1 MDVLRIEGRE
11 RDAQWV
17 GTVTAIYKK
26 VIEEYNRTEH
36 ITVDLHDSGKLD
48 TLAPEGSTYGH
59 YFRGVL

>member
-1 MDVLRIEGRE
+1 MGGY
-11 RDAQWV
+11 RD
-17 GTVTAIYKK
+17 GDYKK